1 MDGEGQT
8 MRTPISARD
17 LELVALR
24 EIRSFPG
31 GEHVCHVEVV
41 QANPDWKLHATV
53 RDGAD
58 LERIQHATGATEF
71 RLKHRYQLR
80 TDW

>member
-1 MDGEGQT
+1 

-24 EIRSFPG
+24 EVRSFPG
-31 GEHVCHVEVV
+31 GEYVCYVEVV
-41 QANPDWKLHATV
+41 QANPDWKLHITV

-58 LERIQHATGATEF
+58 PERTQHATRTTEF